1 MTEKTITIV
10 LSENGTS
17 SGFGINLEGLKTI
30 EALGMLEL
38 AKLELIESLNDKRNA
53 KPLEK
58 EMD

>member
-10 LSENGTS
+10 LSENANS
-17 SGFGINLEGLKTI
+17 SGFGINLDGLKTI

-38 AKLELIESLNDKRNA
+38 AKVHLMESLEDKRNA